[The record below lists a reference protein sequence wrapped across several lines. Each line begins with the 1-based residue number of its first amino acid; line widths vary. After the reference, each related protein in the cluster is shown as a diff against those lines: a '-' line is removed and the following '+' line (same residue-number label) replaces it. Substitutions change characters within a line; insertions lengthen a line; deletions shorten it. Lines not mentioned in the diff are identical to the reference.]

1 MFGQKVP
8 EETEMITVNNLSNNG
23 FIKRKKEK
31 KELKI
36 KYLTTYVIYFC
47 SFVYVSFRKRKRIF
61 QVIK

>member
-47 SFVYVSFRKRKRIF
+47 SFVYVSFRKRKRFF